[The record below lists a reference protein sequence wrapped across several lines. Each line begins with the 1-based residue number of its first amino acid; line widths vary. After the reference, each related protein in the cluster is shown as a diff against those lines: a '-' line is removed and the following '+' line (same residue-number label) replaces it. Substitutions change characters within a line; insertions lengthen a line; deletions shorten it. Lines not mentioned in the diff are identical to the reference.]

1 MVNTRNKSSIS
12 PRQKILLHWI
22 VCRYV
27 DTAVPVAS
35 EQLVKSCG
43 LDVSPATVRNDMADL
58 EKMGL
63 IQHPH
68 VSAGRIPTDEGYR
81 YFVNHLMKSDQPDA
95 GEKRQIREAVETTRG
110 DIQKMMESIS
120 RILGFI
126 SNELAVVITPS
137 NDVDRLDQIEFIDIA
152 SEKVMVVIRA
162 DRRRI
167 RTYLL
172 KIGTDMSTDDLIKAA
187 KLLNER
193 LSGLPLDTIR
203 QTIAERLGPIPVRFQ
218 TLIRQVIDRANILF
232 DFSGSMAVHV
242 HGTQNILAHP
252 EFTNSTLLERLFAM
266 IDDKRELVNLF
277 QDKLPVDDV
286 TIGRENRDER
296 LCPFSVV
303 RSHYRIGMAQ
313 GTFGVIGPTRMKY
326 ARIIPL
332 VSHISEFMITHLG

>member
-1 MVNTRNKSSIS
+1 MSS
-12 PRQKILLHWI
+12 
-22 VCRYV
+22 
-27 DTAVPVAS
+27 
-35 EQLVKSCG
+35 
-43 LDVSPATVRNDMADL
+43 L
-58 EKMGL
+58 EEMGL
-63 IQHPH
+63 IQQPH
-68 VSAGRIPTDEGYR
+68 ISAGRIPTDEGYR
-81 YFVNHLMKSDQPDA
+81 FFVNHLMKRDQPDS
-95 GEKRQIREAVETTRG
+95 GEKRQIREAVEKTRG

-120 RILGFI
+120 KILGSI

-152 SEKVMVVIRA
+152 SEKVMAVIRA

-172 KIGTDMSTDDLIKAA
+172 NIGVDMSPDDLVKTA

-203 QTIAERLGPIPVRFQ
+203 KTIAERLGQYPVRCQ
-218 TLIRQVIDRANILF
+218 ALIRQVIDRANVLF

-242 HGTQNILAHP
+242 HGTQNILSHP
-252 EFTNSTLLERLFAM
+252 EFANSTVLERLFAM
-266 IDDKRELVNLF
+266 IDDRSELVNLF
-277 QDKLPVDDV
+277 QDTPPVDDV

-303 RSHYRIGMAQ
+303 RSHYRIGRTQ
-313 GTFGVIGPTRMKY
+313 GSFGVIGPIRMRY

-332 VSHISEFMITHLG
+332 VSHISEVMITHLG